1 MAQPAPVFFTPPP
14 PPPRPDKTKFPG
26 WAIAVIVAGSLVVLA
41 CFGGMT
47 AFLVRGLGDDRA
59 TATSPQR
66 PIAEEPAPL
75 PERTASS
82 VPLVPDGPPP
92 ADKTYTGRGNKTVS
106 ISLDDDYLHIA
117 KITHDGSSNFMVD
130 SLTADGDP
138 VDLVVNAIGDYNGV
152 RLLDADRGVPAK
164 LKIRADGRW
173 KVTVMVADK
182 AAKWTGK
189 ASGKSDTI
197 LQVDPKD
204 PEVRVRFT
212 HKGRSNTTVLLYGAE
227 PALLVNEIGRYSG
240 EMSIPTG
247 TEFIEVTGDGAW
259 TLTNL

>member
-1 MAQPAPVFFTPPP
+1 M
-14 PPPRPDKTKFPG
+14 
-26 WAIAVIVAGSLVVLA
+26 
-41 CFGGMT
+41 
-47 AFLVRGLGDDRA
+47 
-59 TATSPQR
+59 
-66 PIAEEPAPL
+66 
-75 PERTASS
+75 
-82 VPLVPDGPPP
+82 PLVPDGPPP
-92 ADKTYTGRGNKTVS
+92 ADKTYQGRGNKTFD

-138 VDLVVNAIGDYNGV
+138 VDLVVNEVGDYNGV
-152 RLLDADRGVPAK
+152 RLLDAEREVPAK

-182 AAKWTGK
+182 APKWTGK

-259 TLTNL
+259 TLTKV

>member
-14 PPPRPDKTKFPG
+14 PPPDKSKFPG

-47 AFLVRGLGDDRA
+47 AFLVGGLGDDDRA
-59 TATSPQR
+59 TATPARRS
-66 PIAEEPAPL
+66 IAEAPAPL
-75 PERTASS
+75 PERTASA
-82 VPLVPDGPPP
+82 VPFVPDGPPP
-92 ADKTYTGRGNKTVS
+92 ADKTYQGRGNKTVD
-106 ISLDDDYLHIA
+106 IDLDDDYTHIA

-130 SLTADGDP
+130 SLTAGGSP
-138 VDLVVNAIGDYNGV
+138 VDLVVNEVGDYSGI
-152 RLLDADRGVPAK
+152 RLLDAGREVPAK

-182 AAKWTGK
+182 AAKWSGQ

-197 LQVDPKD
+197 LLVDPED

-212 HKGRSNTTVLLYGAE
+212 HKGKSNTTVVLYGE
-227 PALLVNEIGRYSG
+227 QPALLVNEIGRYSG

-247 TEFIEVTGDGAW
+247 TEFIEITGDGTW
-259 TLTNL
+259 TLTKV

>member
-1 MAQPAPVFFTPPP
+1 LAQPPPVFFPPPTPPRA
-14 PPPRPDKTKFPG
+14 PRSKFPG
-26 WAIAVIVAGSLVVLA
+26 WAIALIVVGSLVVLA

-47 AFLVRGLGDDRA
+47 AFLVGGLVEDDAPPR
-59 TATSPQR
+59 R
-66 PIAEEPAPL
+66 PVAEAPVPL
-75 PERTASS
+75 PERTASA

-92 ADKTYTGRGNKTVS
+92 ADKTYEGRGNKTFD

-130 SLTADGDP
+130 SLAADGDP
-138 VDLVVNAIGDYNGV
+138 VDLVVNEVGDYNGL
-152 RLLDADRGVPAK
+152 RLLDAERAVPAK
-164 LKIRADGRW
+164 LKVRADGRW

-182 AAKWTGK
+182 APKWTGK

-197 LQVDPKD
+197 LRVDPKD

-212 HKGRSNTTVLLYGAE
+212 HKGRSNTTVLLYGAD

-240 EMSIPTG
+240 EMAIPAG

-259 TLTNL
+259 TLTKI